1 MDMAEEFDITMKQLY
16 KKIGGNYSA
25 AMERLGNDERIAHF
39 MKYFLEDKSYER
51 LKEAYASN
59 DENVIYDEVNT
70 FVEVCKTLSLDKLAE
85 TGSVIM
91 EAYRPENSLNRAYF
105 HVSDLFDVLGEQYCN
120 AITEIKKEL
129 NV

>member
-1 MDMAEEFDITMKQLY
+1 MAEEFDITMKQLY

-59 DENVIYDEVNT
+59 DENVIYDEV
-70 FVEVCKTLSLDKLAE
+70 
-85 TGSVIM
+85 
-91 EAYRPENSLNRAYF
+91 
-105 HVSDLFDVLGEQYCN
+105 
-120 AITEIKKEL
+120 
-129 NV
+129 